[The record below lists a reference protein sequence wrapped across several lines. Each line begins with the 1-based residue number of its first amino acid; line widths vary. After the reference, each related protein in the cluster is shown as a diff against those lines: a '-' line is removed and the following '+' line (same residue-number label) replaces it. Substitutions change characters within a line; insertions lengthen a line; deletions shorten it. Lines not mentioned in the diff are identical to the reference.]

1 MQNLLKE
8 KTQQIEKH
16 LRALK
21 DEITNVAPSVRET
34 IVRNPILSV
43 SAALAAGTALGMLLS
58 RQRGVRTEA
67 SPFRPSNRWTTTI
80 ADSLD
85 NDMESGDHAEEA
97 ARRGVRTEAR
107 TTAGAEI
114 VRILAPMVVGWVAQ
128 SLRKSNKGDKNPD
141 SDS

>member
-43 SAALAAGTALGMLLS
+43 SAALAVGTALGMLLS
-58 RQRGVRTEA
+58 RQRGAQAEAVSSPPDRWAPIAQSVRR
-67 SPFRPSNRWTTTI
+67 S
-80 ADSLD
+80 
-85 NDMESGDHAEEA
+85 MESGDNAEEA
-97 ARRGVRTEAR
+97 ARRVMRTEAP

-128 SLRKSNKGDKNPD
+128 SLSKNNKSDENPD